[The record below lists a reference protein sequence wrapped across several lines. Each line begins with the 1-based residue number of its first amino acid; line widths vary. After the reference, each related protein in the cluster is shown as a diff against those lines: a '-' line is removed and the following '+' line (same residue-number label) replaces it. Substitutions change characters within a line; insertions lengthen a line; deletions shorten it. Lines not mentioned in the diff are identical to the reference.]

1 MSKIQT
7 VDQNIANGLQN
18 LRNEQRL
25 MANKLSELNMDLNE
39 HKYVKSFLILYQN
52 KPGMCHS
59 SLCISLY
66 SPGEKHYISNNKI
79 FTCSSK
85 KYFLRTVR
93 AIYF

>member
-39 HKYVKSFLILYQN
+39 HKYVKSLLILYQN
-52 KPGMCHS
+52 KPCMCH
-59 SLCISLY
+59 C
-66 SPGEKHYISNNKI
+66 
-79 FTCSSK
+79 
-85 KYFLRTVR
+85 V
-93 AIYF
+93 A